1 MQLLQNK
8 GGELTMN
15 EDKNINLEPTEQ
27 EIVEMTEDDI
37 INKLLEP
44 TDVPERTYAL
54 DRLNIQITLKGLS
67 EREIQRIRK
76 ECTTERKHRGQRV
89 KELNEEEF
97 NAALIEKATIKPN
110 WNDKRLLSALSL
122 SSGREVIKR
131 RLLAGEMVAL
141 GDKVMEL
148 SGFDD
153 DLEEVKN

>member
-1 MQLLQNK
+1 M
-8 GGELTMN
+8 
-15 EDKNINLEPTEQ
+15 DKKDLDM
-27 EIVEMTEDDI
+27 EMTEEELLEMTEEDI
-37 INKLLEP
+37 INKLMEP

-54 DRLNIQITLKGLS
+54 ERLGIQVTLKGLS
-67 EREIQRIRK
+67 EKEIQRIRK
-76 ECTTERKHRGQRV
+76 ECTTETRHRGNRT

-97 NAALIEKATIKPN
+97 NAALIEKATMKPN
-110 WNDKRLLSALSL
+110 WSDKRLLAAMNL

-153 DLEEVKN
+153 ELEEIKN

>member
-1 MQLLQNK
+1 MLDEKNTIMK
-8 GGELTMN
+8 EELT
-15 EDKNINLEPTEQ
+15 ED
-27 EIVEMTEDDI
+27 EIIEMSENDI

-54 DRLNIQITLKGLS
+54 ERLGIQVTLKGLS
-67 EREIQRIRK
+67 EKEIQKLRK
-76 ECTTERKHRGQRV
+76 ECTSESKHRGQRI

-97 NAALIEKATIKPN
+97 NAALIEKATVKPN
-110 WNDKRLLSALSL
+110 WGDKRLLSALNL

-153 DLEEVKN
+153 ELAEIKNS

>member
-1 MQLLQNK
+1 MDLEEKDLDM
-8 GGELTMN
+8 T
-15 EDKNINLEPTEQ
+15 EDEML
-27 EIVEMTEDDI
+27 EMTEDDI

-44 TDVPERTYAL
+44 TEVPERTYAL
-54 DRLNIQITLKGLS
+54 DRLEIQVTLKGLS
-67 EREIQRIRK
+67 EKEIQRIKR
-76 ECTTERKHRGQRV
+76 ECTVTVKSRGGRT

-97 NAALIEKATIKPN
+97 NAALIEKATIRPN
-110 WNDKRLLSALSL
+110 WSNKKLLDQLGL

-153 DLEEVKN
+153 ELEELDTIKN

>member
-1 MQLLQNK
+1 MLENK
-8 GGELTMN
+8 EKEVKT
-15 EDKNINLEPTEQ
+15 Q
-27 EIVEMTEDDI
+27 EEVEMTEEDI
-37 INKLLEP
+37 INKLMEP
-44 TDVPERTYAL
+44 TDVPERTYKIE
-54 DRLNIQITLKGLS
+54 RLGIPVTLKGLS

-97 NAALIEKATIKPN
+97 NAALIEKATVKPN
-110 WNDKRLLSALSL
+110 WSDKRLLDKLSL

-153 DLEEVKN
+153 DLEEIKN

>member
-1 MQLLQNK
+1 M
-8 GGELTMN
+8 
-15 EDKNINLEPTEQ
+15 
-27 EIVEMTEDDI
+27 EMTEEELLEMTEEDI
-37 INKLLEP
+37 INKLMEP

-54 DRLNIQITLKGLS
+54 ERLGIQVTLKGLS
-67 EREIQRIRK
+67 EKEIQRIRK
-76 ECTTERKHRGQRV
+76 ECTTETRHRGNRT

-97 NAALIEKATIKPN
+97 NAALIEKATMKPN
-110 WNDKRLLSALSL
+110 WSDKRLLAAMNL

-153 DLEEVKN
+153 ELEEIKN

>member
-1 MQLLQNK
+1 MLENK
-8 GGELTMN
+8 GQDT
-15 EDKNINLEPTEQ
+15 KTQ
-27 EIVEMTEDDI
+27 EEVEMTEEDI
-37 INKLLEP
+37 INKLMEP
-44 TDVPERTYAL
+44 TEVPERTYKIE
-54 DRLNIQITLKGLS
+54 RIGIPVTLKGLS

-97 NAALIEKATIKPN
+97 NAALIEKATVKPN
-110 WNDKRLLSALSL
+110 WSDKRLLDKLSL

-153 DLEEVKN
+153 DLEEIKN

>member
-1 MQLLQNK
+1 M
-8 GGELTMN
+8 
-15 EDKNINLEPTEQ
+15 NLEEKDLDMTED
-27 EIVEMTEDDI
+27 EMFEMTEDDI

-44 TDVPERTYAL
+44 TEVPKRTYAL
-54 DRLNIQITLKGLS
+54 DRLEIQVTLKGLS
-67 EREIQRIRK
+67 EKEIQRIKR
-76 ECTTERKHRGQRV
+76 ECTATVKSRGGRT

-97 NAALIEKATIKPN
+97 NAALIEKATIRPN
-110 WNDKRLLSALSL
+110 WSNRKLLDQLGL

-153 DLEEVKN
+153 ELEELDTIKN

>member
-1 MQLLQNK
+1 MDNKDLNMEMTDEELL
-8 GGELTMN
+8 
-15 EDKNINLEPTEQ
+15 
-27 EIVEMTEDDI
+27 EMTEEDI

-54 DRLNIQITLKGLS
+54 DRLGIQITLKGLS
-67 EREIQRIRK
+67 EKEIQRIRK
-76 ECTTERKHRGQRV
+76 ECTTETRHRGNRT

-97 NAALIEKATIKPN
+97 NAALIEKATVKPN
-110 WNDKRLLSALSL
+110 WSDKRLLTALNL

-153 DLEEVKN
+153 ELEEIKN

>member
-1 MQLLQNK
+1 M
-8 GGELTMN
+8 
-15 EDKNINLEPTEQ
+15 NLEEKDLDMTED
-27 EIVEMTEDDI
+27 EVLEMTEDDI

-44 TDVPERTYAL
+44 TEVPERTYAL
-54 DRLNIQITLKGLS
+54 DRLEIQVTLKGLS
-67 EREIQRIRK
+67 EKEIQRIKR
-76 ECTTERKHRGQRV
+76 ECTVTVKSRGGRT

-97 NAALIEKATIKPN
+97 NAALIEKATIRPN
-110 WNDKRLLSALSL
+110 WSNKKLLDQLGL

-153 DLEEVKN
+153 ELEELDTIKN

>member
-1 MQLLQNK
+1 MLENK
-8 GGELTMN
+8 GKDLKT
-15 EDKNINLEPTEQ
+15 Q
-27 EIVEMTEDDI
+27 EEVEMAEEDI
-37 INKLLEP
+37 INKLMEP
-44 TDVPERTYAL
+44 TDVPEKTYKIE
-54 DRLNIQITLKGLS
+54 RLGITVTLKGLS

-76 ECTTERKHRGQRV
+76 ECTTERKHRGQRI

-97 NAALIEKATIKPN
+97 NAALIEKATVKPN
-110 WNDKRLLSALSL
+110 WSDKRLLDKLSL

-131 RLLAGEMVAL
+131 KLLAGEMVAL

>member
-1 MQLLQNK
+1 MK
-8 GGELTMN
+8 EELT
-15 EDKNINLEPTEQ
+15 ED
-27 EIVEMTEDDI
+27 EIIEMSENDI

-54 DRLNIQITLKGLS
+54 ERLGIQVTLKGLS
-67 EREIQRIRK
+67 EKEIQKLRK
-76 ECTTERKHRGQRV
+76 ECTSESKHRGQRI

-97 NAALIEKATIKPN
+97 NAALIEKATVKPN
-110 WNDKRLLSALSL
+110 WGDKRLLSALNL

-153 DLEEVKN
+153 ELAEIKNS